1 MLRSILLALDDTKG
15 AIAARDYA
23 LALARHTGTAL
34 TAAIL
39 GGIGSVR
46 GALWGGVLLGLFEAI
61 WSASMP
67 IESRDIAVYTI
78 LALVLILRPG
88 GLFGERAGAPRPV

>member
-1 MLRSILLALDDTKG
+1 LSFG
-15 AIAARDYA
+15 GVGYA
-23 LALARHTGTAL
+23 QGLTLTLKAL

-46 GALWGGVLLGLFEAI
+46 GALWGGVALGLLEAL
-61 WSASMP
+61 WSATMP
-67 IESRDIAVYTI
+67 IESRDIAVYSI

-88 GLFGERAGAPRPV
+88 GLFGARAGALRLV